1 VHCALRGPAR
11 STALGADS
19 HPGTYNPEMR
29 RGPSL
34 PIAAL
39 ALSTL
44 VVVAASCNSD
54 KASTP
59 PTVITEPVPLITR
72 ADDGVLT
79 IGVLTPLGSAFADIG
94 QSIGK
99 GAQLAVDNIN
109 DAGGF
114 GGNGVK
120 LISED
125 EDVQGSGLEASIDK
139 LIGDNVDAIVG
150 PASSTDAL
158 SGLGEIID
166 AGVVACSPTASA
178 SMLDDFPD
186 NNLFFRTIPSDTL
199 QGAAIAEAVDQT
211 GATQATIVYIDDA
224 YGQAFQSSVSDAL
237 RRKQIDESHS
247 IAYSNDNES
256 IEDASSQVASIG
268 TGVVVVI
275 GDATS
280 GPVMLEAI
288 DAKERTVRPRYV
300 VNDAMRRPGASAQPM
315 PEALA
320 TRVTG
325 VSPIAY
331 STNEKFLA
339 ALGATADNPRPF
351 AANAYDC
358 VNLIALA
365 AWSAS
370 STQPIDIASFMP
382 SVSASGTPCMSFAEC
397 RDDLIARSNINYDGP
412 SGSLTLDAN
421 GDVTDPTFALFTFK
435 DGRDVDEGTV
445 P

>member
-1 VHCALRGPAR
+1 
-11 STALGADS
+11 
-19 HPGTYNPEMR
+19 MR

-44 VVVAASCNSD
+44 VVAAASCSSD

-79 IGVLTPLGSAFADIG
+79 IGVLRPLGSAFTDIG

-99 GAQLAVDNIN
+99 GAQLAVNDIN
-109 DAGGF
+109 RAGGF
-114 GGNGVK
+114 GGNGIK
-120 LISED
+120 LIDD
-125 EDVQGSGLEASIDK
+125 EDAQGSGLEASIDK
-139 LIGDNVDAIVG
+139 LIGENVDAIVG

-158 SGLGEIID
+158 SGLGEIVD

-199 QGAAIAEAVDQT
+199 QGAAIAEAVDRT

-237 RRKQIDESHS
+237 ERRQIDESEP
-247 IAYSNDNES
+247 IAYSNGNES
-256 IEDASSQVASIG
+256 IDGAATKVAAIG
-268 TGVVVVI
+268 AGVVVVI

-288 DAKERTVRPRYV
+288 DAKERTVQPSYV
-300 VNDAMRRPGASAQPM
+300 VNDALRRPGASAQPM
-315 PEALA
+315 PEELA
-320 TRVTG
+320 SRVTG

-331 STNEKFLA
+331 STNQNFLA
-339 ALGATADNPRPF
+339 ALGATPDNPSPF

-382 SVSASGTPCMSFAEC
+382 GVSASGTPCMSFAEC
-397 RDDLIARSNINYDGP
+397 RDDLVGGSNINYDGP

-421 GDVTDPTFALFTFK
+421 GDVINPTFSLFKFEH
-435 DGRDVDEGTV
+435 GRDVDKGTV